1 MTIKDTP
8 TYRYA
13 QVALDVPL
21 MRTFDY
27 LLADTIPQIG
37 QRVAV
42 PFGHGLRSG
51 IVVGLTDESEFEN
64 SRIKNLAAVY
74 DDMPVL
80 SSDILRIAR
89 FAADYYQTSLGEM
102 LATMLPV
109 SFRGPGQVQL
119 PVSWF
124 YVANDFAALKA
135 QLPKRAPLQHRLA
148 EALQSPCS
156 ESVLKGLG
164 NNVSK
169 LLSTWREQGLIAA
182 MPAPETPCNPTPSE
196 APTLTE
202 EQATAVTSIIN
213 TSGYQA
219 FLLHGIT
226 GSGKT
231 EVYLRCVASCLKRGQ
246 QSLILVPEINLTPQ
260 LISRFRERFPGAR
273 IGLQT
278 SQLAE
283 TERTRT
289 WVDAALGKL
298 DIILGTR
305 LAVFTPLPRLGLI
318 LIDEEHDASYK
329 QQDGVRYSARDMAIY
344 RANLAQTPVV
354 LGSATPA
361 LESWQNAQLGRYKLL
376 TLSQRATPGAKP
388 PRLQLVS
395 TKGQKLEA
403 GLTQFCRE
411 AIQQR
416 LSQNEQVLIFLNR
429 RGYAPAL
436 HCDACGWMA
445 GCRHC
450 SAKLVVHLGEKR
462 LRCHHCGNEQPLPD
476 SCPDCGNQDIL
487 PVGMGTQ
494 RLEDQLSETFPQT
507 RILRLDRDSTSR
519 KGSLETMLGQIHRGE
534 ADILI
539 GTQLLAK
546 GHDFPRLTLVVI
558 LNADGGL
565 FSADFRA
572 SERLF
577 AQLTQVAG
585 RAGRANLP
593 GDVLIQ
599 TRHPEH
605 PFYGGLLHQDYQ
617 RFAESALKEREEA
630 AFPPF
635 SYQAILRA
643 DSATLGEALSFL
655 KQAKKSIQA
664 WVNNNPDVWVF
675 DPTPAVMTRLAGR
688 ERAHILLQSANR
700 PALLGFVREWTIE
713 LGPRQQGKTR
723 WHFEID
729 PLDIG

>member
-1 MTIKDTP
+1 MTIKDTQ

-27 LLADTIPQIG
+27 QVAGCTPTVG

-42 PFGHGLRSG
+42 PFGQGLRSG
-51 IVVGLTDESEFEN
+51 IVVGLTADSDFDAKK
-64 SRIKNLAAVY
+64 IKAITAVH
-74 DDMPVL
+74 DDMPAL
-80 SSDILRIAR
+80 SADILRIAR
-89 FAADYYQTSLGEM
+89 FAADYYQSAQGEM

-109 SFRGPGQVQL
+109 SFRSPGAVQL
-119 PVSWF
+119 PNSWY
-124 YVANDFAALKA
+124 YVATDWATLK
-135 QLPKRAPLQHRLA
+135 QHLPKRAPLQHRLA
-148 EALQSPCS
+148 DALQTPCS
-156 ESVLKGLG
+156 ETILKGMG
-164 NNVSK
+164 NNVARQ
-169 LLSTWREQGLIAA
+169 LALWVDAGLISAI
-182 MPAPETPCNPTPSE
+182 PAPETPCNPTPAE
-196 APTLTE
+196 APELTP
-202 EQATAVTSIIN
+202 EQATAVSAIQSAQN
-213 TSGYQA
+213 YQA

-231 EVYLRCVASCLKRGQ
+231 EVYLRAVHACLVRGQ
-246 QSLILVPEINLTPQ
+246 QALVLVPEINLTPQ
-260 LISRFRERFPGAR
+260 LVSRFRQRFPGAR
-273 IGLQT
+273 IDLQT

-289 WVDAALGKL
+289 WVDAAKGKI
-298 DIILGTR
+298 DIVLGTR
-305 LAVFTPLPRLGLI
+305 LAVFTPMPRLGLI

-344 RANLAQTPVV
+344 RARLSGIPIV
-354 LGSATPA
+354 LGSATPS
-361 LESWQNAQLGRYKLL
+361 LESWYNSQQGRFQRL
-376 TLSQRATPGAKP
+376 TLGQRATPGAKP
-388 PRLQLVS
+388 PRLHLVS

-403 GLTQFCRE
+403 GLTAVTRE

-416 LSQNEQVLIFLNR
+416 LARGEQVLIFLNR

-450 SAKLVVHLGEKR
+450 TAKLVVHLGEKR
-462 LRCHHCGNEQPLPD
+462 LRCHHCGHEQPLPEA
-476 SCPDCGNQDIL
+476 CPDCGNQDIM

-494 RLEDQLSETFPQT
+494 RLESLIAEAFPDS
-507 RILRLDRDSTSR
+507 RVLRLDRDSTSR
-519 KGSLETMLGQIHRGE
+519 KGSLENMLGQIHRGE
-534 ADILI
+534 ADILL

-585 RAGRANLP
+585 RAGRASLP

-605 PFYGGLLHQDYQ
+605 PFYASLLHQDYG
-617 RFAESALKEREEA
+617 RFAEAALRERAEA
-630 AFPPF
+630 AFPPY

-643 DSATLGEALSFL
+643 DASTLTEALSFL
-655 KQAKKSIQA
+655 RQSKQAIQPWLA
-664 WVNNNPDVWVF
+664 SNPDVWVF

-688 ERAHILLQSANR
+688 ERAHILLQGQHR
-700 PALLGFVREWTIE
+700 PALLGFVREWGLQ
-713 LGPRQQGKTR
+713 LGQRQQGKTR